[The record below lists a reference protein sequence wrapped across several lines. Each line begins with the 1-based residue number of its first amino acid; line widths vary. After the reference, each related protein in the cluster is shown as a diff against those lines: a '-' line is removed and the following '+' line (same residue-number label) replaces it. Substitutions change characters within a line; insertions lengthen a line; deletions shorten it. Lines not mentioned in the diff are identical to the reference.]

1 MNNAFVLKAILLIQT
16 AVLLVYTGLTIQRE
30 GANFIS
36 AFISNVLQVGWSGQF
51 NLDFACYLVLSG
63 LWVMW
68 RNQFNSKGIV
78 LGLAAMILGIVVF
91 APYVLYLLFETKGDL
106 KRVLVGSGE

>member
-1 MNNAFVLKAILLIQT
+1 MNNSIAIKAILAIQT

-36 AFISNVLQVGWSGQF
+36 AFVGNVLQVGWSGQF

-106 KRVLVGSGE
+106 KRVLVGSGQ

>member
-1 MNNAFVLKAILLIQT
+1 
-16 AVLLVYTGLTIQRE
+16 
-30 GANFIS
+30 
-36 AFISNVLQVGWSGQF
+36 
-51 NLDFACYLVLSG
+51 
-63 LWVMW
+63 MW

-106 KRVLVGSGE
+106 KRVLVGTGE

>member
-106 KRVLVGSGE
+106 KRVLVGTGE